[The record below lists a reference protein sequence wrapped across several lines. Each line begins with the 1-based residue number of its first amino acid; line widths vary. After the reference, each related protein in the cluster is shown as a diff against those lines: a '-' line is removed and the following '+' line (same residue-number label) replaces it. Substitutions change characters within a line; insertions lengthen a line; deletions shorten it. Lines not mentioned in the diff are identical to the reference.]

1 MFLNLPDVIAT
12 GKTKRIIEKN
22 NFEVVQFQVDGLKQE
37 MLPILKT
44 AAESE
49 ILVYAVWS
57 RSGRF
62 LVIYDLK

>member
-37 MLPILKT
+37 MLPIPKT

-49 ILVYAVWS
+49 ILVYAV
-57 RSGRF
+57 
-62 LVIYDLK
+62 